1 MADEKPLNDEQVWN
15 RLHAA
20 SEALGQAKGA
30 TVAGDTALTAA
41 RRALVLLQ
49 MGVLKSGEAEQE
61 PFRGPAES

>member
-1 MADEKPLNDEQVWN
+1 MADETLSDEQVWN

-20 SEALGQAKGA
+20 SEALGQTKGA

-49 MGVLKSGEAEQE
+49 MGVLKSAEADQDQ
-61 PFRGPAES
+61 FKGPAET

>member
-1 MADEKPLNDEQVWN
+1 MADETLNDEQVWN

-49 MGVLKSGEAEQE
+49 MGVLKSAEADQE
-61 PFRGPAES
+61 PFKGPVDP